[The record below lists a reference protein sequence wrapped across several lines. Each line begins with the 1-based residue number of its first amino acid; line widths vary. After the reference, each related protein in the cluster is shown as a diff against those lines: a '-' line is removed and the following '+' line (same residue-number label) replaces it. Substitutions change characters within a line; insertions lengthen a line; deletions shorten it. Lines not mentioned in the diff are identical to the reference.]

1 MPHPHT
7 PIPQSPWI
15 RAWLMC
21 QIGTY
26 PIRNG
31 EIHVIG
37 DKTELTPISDRSKI
51 TLYYMCIQWIQN
63 TLLLWSQITD
73 IYAIGRKPRYIR
85 NIFFYEA

>member
-1 MPHPHT
+1 
-7 PIPQSPWI
+7 
-15 RAWLMC
+15 MC

-37 DKTELTPISDRSKI
+37 DKTELTAISDRSKI